1 MMAEIFL
8 LYYTTE
14 IFWKEMLI
22 TTVVDD
28 IKDDNEYV

>member
-22 TTVVDD
+22 TTVVD